1 MAHLDERKQQ
11 ILTAVVHSYVRTAE
25 PVASEQILKLVS
37 LPVKSATIRNEMAAM
52 ADLGYLRQP
61 HTSAGRIPS
70 DLGYRFFV
78 DRLMEP
84 SPVPESLAQQ
94 TRSLDRKVHTVI
106 DELLSETCHILSGM
120 TRLTSLA
127 TTPTADDISLS
138 WYDMRPVGAGQV
150 MVLALWSNSELR
162 HCLLSAPDLSGQDY
176 EQIGNVVGKCLIGKS
191 ASQISDAVLP
201 SPAVVSGSAY
211 TFLASLQ
218 ELLVGMAKGARVPEV
233 LVDSPSHLM
242 RQPEFHEG
250 DSLEYVLSVL
260 EDRQTIVRLLEG
272 VSAGSRAQVV
282 IGHENPI
289 EPLRNCSVVAA
300 AYSPKRGVRGA
311 IGVFGPTRMDYAGI
325 VSAVEFVAQSLSRTL
340 AGLFAS

>member
-94 TRSLDRKVHTVI
+94 TRSLDQKVHTVI
-106 DELLSETCHILSGM
+106 DELLRQTCHILSGM

-162 HCLLSAPDLSGQDY
+162 HSLLSSPDLAGQDY
-176 EQIGNVVGKCLIGKS
+176 EQIGNVVGKSLIGRTS
-191 ASQISDAVLP
+191 SQISESVLP
-201 SPAVVSGSAY
+201 SPAEISGPAY
-211 TFLASLQ
+211 TFLSSLK
-218 ELLVGMAKGARVPEV
+218 ELLVEMARGASMPEV

-260 EDRQTIVRLLEG
+260 EDRQTIARLLEG
-272 VSAGSRAQVV
+272 VSAGSRAQIV

-325 VSAVEFVAQSLSRTL
+325 VSAVEFVSQSLSRTL